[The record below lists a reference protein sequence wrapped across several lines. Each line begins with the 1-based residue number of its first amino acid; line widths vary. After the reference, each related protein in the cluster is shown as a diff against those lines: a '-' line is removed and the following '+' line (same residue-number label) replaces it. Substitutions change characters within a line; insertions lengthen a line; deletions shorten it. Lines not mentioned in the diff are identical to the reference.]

1 MEYNLSGGAL
11 TDALAFTPKQPGAS
25 SRSYRTIVLPINS
38 GALNPGDVVKMD
50 IPVGRTNAYI
60 DTSESYITFQV
71 TNTGAQPFNLDGS
84 AYCFFNRLD
93 VLSQGQVLES
103 IQNYHVLVNTLLD
116 LQQDAIVSTTSGTI
130 HMGTGFDSVESINIA
145 KKGQAIAAG
154 GVQDFSIPLAL
165 SGVLGPGCSKYL
177 PISKITDLRLELTL
191 ENAIQAVVQATGTT
205 SFTLN
210 NIQLILTYVDIDP
223 MVASQL
229 EQAVG
234 GRYIISSESWRN
246 YTSIL
251 QANRSGD
258 SVLIPAR
265 YSSMRTLLHV
275 WRDDAN
281 NSDATKYWLSA
292 RSNPF
297 YSSTGVQSQIQ
308 YAIGSVLVPQTPV
321 KFVSEMWMNGQQAFH
336 QLGSITNGSRCFYT
350 NWNQSAYN
358 DATTYSMGTFAFAQN
373 FDSFLNKSDSLTTG
387 FNTINSPTFLNITYP
402 ASVATRHRLD
412 SFVHF
417 DVVLDISDAGLVAR
431 Y

>member
-1 MEYNLSGGAL
+1 
-11 TDALAFTPKQPGAS
+11 
-25 SRSYRTIVLPINS
+25 
-38 GALNPGDVVKMD
+38 
-50 IPVGRTNAYI
+50 
-60 DTSESYITFQV
+60 
-71 TNTGAQPFNLDGS
+71 
-84 AYCFFNRLD
+84 
-93 VLSQGQVLES
+93 
-103 IQNYHVLVNTLLD
+103 
-116 LQQDAIVSTTSGTI
+116 
-130 HMGTGFDSVESINIA
+130 
-145 KKGQAIAAG
+145 
-154 GVQDFSIPLAL
+154 VQDFSIPLAL

-177 PISKITDLRLELTL
+177 PVSKITDLRLELTL

-205 SFTLN
+205 AFTLN

-358 DATTYSMGTFAFAQN
+358 DSTTYSMGTFAFAQN
-373 FDSFLNKSDSLTTG
+373 FDSFLNKSDSLTVG

>member
-50 IPVGRTNAYI
+50 IPVGRQNAYI
-60 DTSESYITFQV
+60 DTSETYLTFQV
-71 TNTGAQPFNLDGS
+71 NNTGTQPFNLDGS

-103 IQNYHVLVNTLLD
+103 IQAYNVLVNTLTD

-130 HMGTGFDSVESINIA
+130 HMGTGFDTVESINIA
-145 KKGQAIAAG
+145 KKGQAITNG

-177 PISKITDLRLELTL
+177 PISKITDLRLELTI

-205 SFTLN
+205 AFTLN

-251 QANRSGD
+251 PANRSGD

-275 WRDDAN
+275 WRDYAN
-281 NSDATKYWLSA
+281 NSDQTKYWLSA

-308 YAIGSVLVPQTPV
+308 YAIGLVLVPQTPV

-336 QLGSITNGSRCFYT
+336 QLGSISNGSRCYYT

-358 DATTYSMGTFAFAQN
+358 DSSTYSMGTFAFAQN
-373 FDSFLNKSDSLTTG
+373 FDSFLNKSDSLTVG

-402 ASVATRHRLD
+402 ASVATQHRLD